1 MDIRAQEGFGGCTRD
16 GGVGRAAV
24 RAIADHG
31 VAVNRIGA
39 HCAHRYPRGVTIR
52 PPTIRV
58 WLAPITTR
66 LYMSTTVGS
75 KSASVVRIALWSGR
89 LALRTTPTGVVG
101 GRCSA
106 SSSRARPN
114 CQSRLALR
122 GL

>member
-1 MDIRAQEGFGGCTRD
+1 MSCVQERIEANGSNGGLVGLQID
-16 GGVGRAAV
+16 GVGTHRA
-24 RAIADHG
+24 HW
-31 VAVNRIGA
+31 
-39 HCAHRYPRGVTIR
+39 YPRGVTIR
-52 PPTIRV
+52 PLTIRV

-66 LYMSTTVGS
+66 LYMSTTAGS
-75 KSASVVRIALWSGR
+75 KSARVVRSALWSGR

-106 SSSRARPN
+106 ISSRARPS